1 MNEEKE
7 KVICS
12 VCGKELDKDDA
23 YYDPDGGYICEDC
36 HSTNVS
42 VCDDCQCEYWNH
54 EMTEV
59 ADRNGRHVCVDCLP
73 SYYQCPD
80 CGRYFSHLHEGQG
93 GNYCNEC
100 VQNHPL
106 PLVDRDNPIVGYH
119 NHHSRAPIFFKTD
132 ADENMPYFG
141 VELEVDTRDGYPD
154 NNEIACDILDVM
166 PVNFIY
172 FETDGSLDNG
182 FENITQPATLAYH
195 ESIGRNYKKMFTR
208 IRRGGL
214 RSHQTKTCGMHVHFN
229 RDFFNPDEEEACV
242 ARLLYMVENFWD
254 NIAIF
259 SRRSRETIERWA
271 RKYNDDPNKVA
282 KDWKNGDFCYERYH
296 AVNLTNYNTI
306 EFRMFR
312 GTLKY
317 NTFIATLQFCQN
329 LVMTAKNKS
338 VAEIQAIPFEDLINT
353 PELEQY
359 WEEAQER
366 KKPKTAP
373 VEVESGDSV
382 DDADID

>member
-1 MNEEKE
+1 MNEEME

-12 VCGKELDKDDA
+12 VCGKELNKDDA
-23 YYDPDGGYICEDC
+23 YYDPDGGYICEEC
-36 HSTNVS
+36 HDANVS
-42 VCDDCQCEYWNH
+42 VCDDCQCEYWNR
-54 EMTEV
+54 EMTEI
-59 ADRNGRHVCVDCLP
+59 ADRDGRHVCIDCLP

-80 CGRYFSHLHEGQG
+80 CGRYFSHLHEGEG
-93 GNYCNEC
+93 GSYCYEC

-106 PLVDRDNPIVGYH
+106 PLVDRDDPICGYH
-119 NHHSRAPIFFKTD
+119 EHHSRAPIFFKTD
-132 ADENMPYFG
+132 GEENMPFFG
-141 VELEVDTRDGYPD
+141 VELEVDARDRRPD
-154 NNEIACDILDVM
+154 NDEIAREVLDVM
-166 PVNFIY
+166 PENFIY
-172 FETDGSLDNG
+172 FENDGSLDDG

-195 ESIGRNYKKMFTR
+195 ESIGSNYKKMFTH

-229 RDFFNPDEEEACV
+229 RDFFNPNEEEACV

-254 NIAIF
+254 NIAVF

-271 RKYNDDPNKVA
+271 NKYNDDPAKVA
-282 KDWKNGDFCYERYH
+282 KNWKEGNCCYERYH
-296 AVNLTNYNTI
+296 AVNLCNYKTI

-329 LVMTAKNKS
+329 LVMTAKNKT
-338 VAEIQAIPFEDLINT
+338 VAEIQSMQFEDLINT
-353 PELEQY
+353 PELTQY

-366 KKPKTAP
+366 KKPKTSP
-373 VEVESGDSV
+373 EVVSGDSV
-382 DDADID
+382 DDANIE

>member
-1 MNEEKE
+1 MNENE
-7 KVICS
+7 KVVCS
-12 VCGKELDKDDA
+12 ICGKELKMEDA
-23 YYDPDGGYICEDC
+23 YYDPDGGYICEEC
-36 HSTNVS
+36 HATNVS

-54 EMTEV
+54 EMTEI
-59 ADRNGRHVCVDCLP
+59 ADRDNYHVCVDCLP

-80 CGRYFSHLHEGQG
+80 CGRYFTSLYDGDG
-93 GNYCNEC
+93 GEYCRAC
-100 VQNHPL
+100 VVNHPL

-119 NHHSRAPIFFKTD
+119 NNHSSAPIFFKTD
-132 ADENMPYFG
+132 ADVEMPYLG

-154 NNEIACDILDVM
+154 NDAIACDILDVM
-166 PVNFIY
+166 PDNFIY
-172 FETDGSLDNG
+172 FESDGSLDNG

-195 ESIGRNYKKMFTR
+195 ESIESNYKKMFTR

-214 RSHQTKTCGMHVHFN
+214 RSHQTKTCGLHVHFN
-229 RDFFNPDEEEACV
+229 RNFFTPDEEEACV

-254 NIAIF
+254 DIAVF
-259 SRRSRETIERWA
+259 SRRSRATIERWA
-271 RKYNDDPNKVA
+271 NKYNDDPAKVA
-282 KDWKNGDFCYERYH
+282 KNWKDGSFCYERYH
-296 AVNLTNYNTI
+296 AVNLTNRNTI

-329 LVMTAKNKS
+329 LIMTAKTKS
-338 VAEIQAIPFEDLINT
+338 VADIQSMQFTDLINT

-366 KKPKTAP
+366 KKPKT
-373 VEVESGDSV
+373 VNTEVVSGDDVADS
-382 DDADID
+382 DID